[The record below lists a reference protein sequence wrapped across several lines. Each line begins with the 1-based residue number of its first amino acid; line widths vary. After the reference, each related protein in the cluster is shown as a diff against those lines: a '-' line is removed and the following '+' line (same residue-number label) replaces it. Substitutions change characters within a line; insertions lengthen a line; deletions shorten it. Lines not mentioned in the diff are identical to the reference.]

1 MDSIKVE
8 NLYRNFRVPKKIEGR
23 INRLVNFFYP
33 PHETVKALQNITFS
47 VAEGEMLAYLGPN
60 GAGKSTTIKILTGV
74 LTPTSGKAE
83 VYGIIPY
90 ESRYES
96 AYNYGVVFGQRSLL
110 WFHLPVQQSFKLYSS
125 IYELDEKVYQ
135 ERLQFFQ
142 ELFEIGHL
150 LHVPV
155 RKLSLGQRI
164 RCEIVAALLHCPKI
178 LFLDEPTIGL
188 DVVMRNKIRKYLK
201 EINRKEKT
209 TIFLSSH
216 DMLDVEGI
224 CENAIIL
231 DKGQIVYH
239 GTIKQLKK
247 VYSRYAIVN
256 FEYQSVMDE
265 RGLEDALSRGDVI
278 SHDIGSYSVRFDTTS
293 VAVGDV
299 VHSIFNACK
308 VLDIRIE
315 ERTLE
320 SIINEIYTGGF
331 SEH

>member
-1 MDSIKVE
+1 MKNIKVE
-8 NLYRNFRVPKKIEGR
+8 NLCRDYRVPRKAQGR
-23 INRLVNFFYP
+23 VKRLVNFFFPSYD
-33 PHETVKALQNITFS
+33 TVKAIQNVSFS
-47 VAEGEMLAYLGPN
+47 VSEGEMLAYLGPN

-74 LTPTSGKAE
+74 LTPTSGRAE
-83 VYGIIPY
+83 VNGIVPY
-90 ESRYES
+90 ENRYQS
-96 AYNYGVVFGQRSLL
+96 AFNYGVVFGQRSLL
-110 WFHLPVQQSFKLYSS
+110 WFHLPVEQSFKLYSS
-125 IYELDEKVYQ
+125 IYELDEKEYR
-135 ERLQFFQ
+135 ERLEFFQ

-188 DVVMRNKIRKYLK
+188 DVVMKNKIREYLR
-201 EINRKEKT
+201 EINRKENT
-209 TIFLSSH
+209 TVFLSSH

-224 CENAIIL
+224 CREAIIL
-231 DKGQIVYH
+231 DKGQIVYN

-247 VYSRYAIVN
+247 GYSRYAVVN
-256 FEYQSVMDE
+256 FEYQSIADE
-265 RGLEDALSRGDVI
+265 AGLHDALDKGEVL
-278 SHDIGSYSVRFDTTS
+278 SHDEGSFSVKFDTIQ
-293 VAVGDV
+293 VLLGDV
-299 VHSIFNACK
+299 VRSILNTTR

-331 SEH
+331 SE